1 MKTSKS
7 PLNMLGIKQDSSQ
20 LKKLER
26 KRDSV
31 NQRIPKH
38 LGGKHPSQ
46 KINGE
51 FNTVDDDMDFKSR
64 TNEQIAVL
72 KPKKSPLNNYQNP
85 KREYFSNRED
95 FANLFKTVGDAAS
108 AAITKKRAEKKQ
120 DEARSA
126 YAKAKKEYNDS
137 HSMKAKV
144 NKNYTY
150 ESFDET
156 EAGIKFK
163 TQI

>member
-1 MKTSKS
+1 MKRS

-20 LKKLER
+20 LKNLER

-64 TNEQIAVL
+64 TSEQIAVL

-108 AAITKKRAEKKQ
+108 AAVTKKGDEKAMDK
-120 DEARSA
+120 ARKDYMDKTTFGSGKYDTLYATSA
-126 YAKAKKEYNDS
+126 QGKADALKI
-137 HSMKAKV
+137 
-144 NKNYTY
+144 
-150 ESFDET
+150 
-156 EAGIKFK
+156 GIKP
-163 TQI
+163 

>member
-1 MKTSKS
+1 MKRS

-20 LKKLER
+20 LKNLER

-64 TNEQIAVL
+64 TSEQIAVL

-108 AAITKKRAEKKQ
+108 AAITKKGDEKAMDK
-120 DEARSA
+120 ARKDYMDKTTPRGAKYDISYATSA
-126 YAKAKKEYNDS
+126 QGKADALKI
-137 HSMKAKV
+137 
-144 NKNYTY
+144 
-150 ESFDET
+150 
-156 EAGIKFK
+156 GIKP
-163 TQI
+163 